1 MMTPH
6 LDDLMTKLQFLPGVG
21 PKTAMRM
28 TLAMMKHISKSE
40 ALGQSIIDAAKHVR
54 SCTQCR
60 HFSEH
65 EMCHICSDQKRDQ
78 QTICVVETPSDLMS
92 VEESM
97 CFNGRYFV
105 LMGHISPIDGIGA
118 EDLAIPS
125 LIHQCQT
132 QPINE
137 VILATNS
144 TVEGEVT
151 AQYIVDQLKPHGI
164 TCTRIGHGVPIG
176 GELEYLDGN
185 TVKQALLSR
194 RNWLQ
199 NLD

>member
-1 MMTPH
+1 MTPH
-6 LDDLMTKLQFLPGVG
+6 LQKLIEKLQFLPGVG

-28 TLAMMKHISKSE
+28 AMNMLKDKALTNQLGHTIVE
-40 ALGQSIIDAAKHVR
+40 AVAAINH
-54 SCTQCR
+54 CEQCR
-60 HFSEH
+60 NFSEGPK
-65 EMCHICSDQKRDQ
+65 CNICSDTTRDH

-97 CFNGRYFV
+97 CFRGRYFV
-105 LMGHISPIDGIGA
+105 LMGRISPIDGIGP
-118 EDLAIPS
+118 EDIGIPE
-125 LIHQCQT
+125 LIEQCT
-132 QPINE
+132 NNDVCE

-151 AQYIVDQLKPHGI
+151 AQFITNQLKSLKI
-164 TCTRIGHGVPIG
+164 ACSRIGYGMPIG

-194 RNWLQ
+194 KNWE
-199 NLD
+199 NA

>member
-1 MMTPH
+1 MTPH
-6 LDDLMTKLQFLPGVG
+6 LQKLIEKLQFLPGVG

-28 TLAMMKHISKSE
+28 AMNMLKNKDLTDQLGHTIVE
-40 ALGQSIIDAAKHVR
+40 AVAAINH
-54 SCTQCR
+54 CEQCR
-60 HFSEH
+60 NFSEGPK
-65 EMCHICSDQKRDQ
+65 CTICANTTRDH

-105 LMGHISPIDGIGA
+105 LMGRISPIDGIGP
-118 EDLAIPS
+118 EDIGIPE
-125 LIHQCQT
+125 LINQCSNGNV
-132 QPINE
+132 NE

-151 AQYIVDQLKPHGI
+151 AQYITNQLKTLNI
-164 TCTRIGHGVPIG
+164 ACTRIGYGMPIG

-194 RNWLQ
+194 KNWE
-199 NLD
+199 NA

>member
-1 MMTPH
+1 MTPH
-6 LDDLMTKLQFLPGVG
+6 LQKLIEKLQFLPGVG

-28 TLAMMKHISKSE
+28 AMNMLKDKVLTNQLGHTIVEAVAAISHCE
-40 ALGQSIIDAAKHVR
+40 
-54 SCTQCR
+54 QCR
-60 HFSEH
+60 NFSEGPK
-65 EMCHICSDQKRDQ
+65 CTICSDTSRDH

-97 CFNGRYFV
+97 CFRGRYFF
-105 LMGHISPIDGIGA
+105 LMGRISPIDGIGP
-118 EDLAIPS
+118 EDIGIPK
-125 LIHQCQT
+125 LIEQCT
-132 QPINE
+132 NNDVCE

-151 AQYIVDQLKPHGI
+151 AQFITNQLKSLKI
-164 TCTRIGHGVPIG
+164 ACSRIGYGMPIG

-194 RNWLQ
+194 KNWE
-199 NLD
+199 NA